1 MTENITEIVCV
12 LDRSGSMESMKDEPI
27 GGFNRF
33 IEEQK
38 ELEGEAKLTLVL
50 FDDQYDVIHDGVDLK
65 EVPKLTKDVYWP
77 RGMTAL
83 LDAVGKAVNTVEA
96 RLSKLKDEYQPEKVI
111 VVILTD
117 GLENSSH
124 EFKKEDLKKKIEEL
138 QKEKKWEFIF
148 MGSELESFDDARG
161 MGLKASMCDSYQATS
176 EGLLKGYVNLSRKV
190 STSRTGG
197 K

>member
-1 MTENITEIVCV
+1 MTEKYTEIVCI
-12 LDRSGSMESMKDEPI
+12 LDRSGSMSSMGDEPI

-50 FDDQYDVIHDGVDLK
+50 FDNQYDVIHDGVDLK
-65 EVPKLTKDVYWP
+65 KVPELTKEVYWP

-96 RLSKLKDEYQPEKVI
+96 RLNKFKDEYQPKVI

-117 GLENSSH
+117 GMENSSH
-124 EFKKEDLKKKIEEL
+124 EFKKKDLKAKIEEL

-148 MGSELESFDDARG
+148 MGSDVESFADAQG

-176 EGLLKGYVNLSRKV
+176 AGLSKGYSTMSRRVVK
-190 STSRTGG
+190 SRTGG

>member
-1 MTENITEIVCV
+1 MTDKHTEIVCV
-12 LDRSGSMESMKDEPI
+12 LDRSGSMASMGDEPI

-33 IEEQK
+33 LEEQK
-38 ELEGEAKLTLVL
+38 ELEGEAELTLVL
-50 FDDQYDVIHDGVDLK
+50 FDDQYEVIHNGVDLK
-65 EVPKLTKDVYWP
+65 EVPELTKEIYYP

-83 LDAVGKAVNTVEA
+83 LDAVGKAVNTVDG
-96 RLSKLKDEYQPEKVI
+96 RLNKYKDEYQPEKVI

-117 GLENSSH
+117 GQENSSH

-148 MGSELESFDDARG
+148 MGSDMESFDDARG
-161 MGLKASMCDSYQATS
+161 MGLQASMCDSYQATS
-176 EGLLKGYVNLSRKV
+176 GGLRSGYASLGKSVTR
-190 STSRTGG
+190 SRTGG